1 MSKAALDTLFLPLG
15 NGDIASTGKVLFLGA
30 AYHPTLSHLK
40 SCEFW
45 QPFKPVADTLL
56 GTGPLHP
63 DIPSSG
69 IYDLVLVHIPKQADE
84 ARFWLARAL
93 SLLSA
98 NGILLAAAG
107 NDAGGARIKGWMEE
121 LGFDVQ
127 SLSKNKARAVWGR
140 RPDTPNVKLADA
152 WISQG
157 SPRDFEIMDGFSF
170 ETQPG
175 VFSWD
180 RLDAGSR
187 LLIENFP
194 VTFSGTGADFG
205 AGIGVLSHAVL
216 SRGGGVSE
224 LHLVEADSRALGFA
238 QKNLS
243 ALAGKTKIQGHWH
256 DLSKPLDSV
265 PVFDFIVM
273 NPPFHQ
279 GSAHNIGIGRVFI
292 ENAAHH
298 LKKGGML
305 YMVAN
310 THLPYEEVLAHY
322 FVSHQI
328 RIQKDGFKV
337 IEAKK

>member
-1 MSKAALDTLFLPLG
+1 MSKAALDTLFLPLE

-30 AYHPTLSHLK
+30 AYHPALSNLK
-40 SCEFW
+40 GCEFW
-45 QPFKPVADTLL
+45 QPFKPLADMLS
-56 GTGPLHP
+56 GADPLHP

-69 IYDLVLVHIPKQADE
+69 TYDLVLMQIPKQADE
-84 ARFWLARAL
+84 ARFWVACAL
-93 SLLSA
+93 SRLSA
-98 NGILLAAAG
+98 GGILLAAAG
-107 NDAGGARIKGWMEE
+107 NDAGGGRIKGWMEE

-127 SLSKNKARAVWGR
+127 SLSKNKARAVWGM
-140 RPDTPNVKLADA
+140 RPDTVNVKLVDA

-157 SPRDFEIMDGFSF
+157 SPRTMEISSGLPF

-187 LLIENFP
+187 LLIENLP
-194 VTFSGTGADFG
+194 VTFSGTGADYG

-224 LHLVEADSRALGFA
+224 LHLVEADSRALLFA
-238 QKNLS
+238 RKNLS
-243 ALAGKTKIQGHWH
+243 AFNNKTKIQGHWH
-256 DLSKPLDSV
+256 DLTKPLNDIRAL
-265 PVFDFIVM
+265 DFIVM

-279 GSAHNIGIGRVFI
+279 GSTNYITIGKAFI

-310 THLPYEEVLAHY
+310 THLPYEEVLAGH
-322 FVSHQI
+322 FSSHKI
-328 RIQKDGFKV
+328 ILQKDGFKV